1 MGAFPEAG
9 VSVVCPEGRKEFG
22 QQGFILFQKAE
33 TFWNIASSSFKNLT
47 RIVDVAAQPRLYV
60 QVGDLNCRVSSFAI
74 TSSLRSWINSVSIP
88 SAAAVAGG
96 AKGCSLLS

>member
-1 MGAFPEAG
+1 M
-9 VSVVCPEGRKEFG
+9 VCPEGRKEFG

-33 TFWNIASSSFKNLT
+33 MFWNIASSSFKNLT

-74 TSSLRSWINSVSIP
+74 TSSSRSWINSVSIP
-88 SAAAVAGG
+88 PAAAVAGG